1 MRRQDKCIIVYAQ
14 LFLINFRVHKFY
26 RMKKFLLIIF
36 LLDILLIA
44 NAQPKQTLSQRAL
57 PKTNRNQQQTS
68 NHILPGAYQTAEYIP
83 LLKGKRVGVFANQT
97 SVVGNT
103 HLVDS
108 LKKLH
113 VNVVKIFSPEHGFR
127 GNADAGANVK
137 SYVDSATGIPVI
149 SLYGSK
155 VKPSDADLNDVDVL
169 LFDVQDVGVRF
180 YTYISSLQ
188 YFIQSAIENNLPL
201 IILDRPNP
209 NGFYV
214 DGPVLDTAFSSFV
227 GMQPVPIV
235 YGMTIGEYA
244 KMLLGEKL
252 LTWKDERKQ
261 DGNVSL
267 GKGSGFEDEHTNF
280 KLIVIK
286 CKNYT
291 HKSRYILPV
300 KPSPNL
306 PGMSAIYSYPSTCL
320 FEGTVL
326 SEGRGTEHPF
336 EIFGHPD
343 LPDTLFSFTP
353 RSTAGAADPKL
364 KDQKCYGWNIYGT
377 DSNGTITELQLKWLL
392 LAYKLF
398 PDKEKF
404 FIHPKKFN
412 SNPQDFYFNKLAGNS
427 ELMQQIIEKKSEAEI
442 RASWQPKLE
451 EFKKIRMKYLLY
463 EDF

>member
-1 MRRQDKCIIVYAQ
+1 
-14 LFLINFRVHKFY
+14 
-26 RMKKFLLIIF
+26 MKKFLLFIF
-36 LLDILLIA
+36 LSNVLSVA
-44 NAQPKQTLSQRAL
+44 NAQPKQSPSQRSLNADKKH
-57 PKTNRNQQQTS
+57 PQTL
-68 NHILPGAYQTAEYIP
+68 NHILPGAYQTSEYLP

-97 SVVGNT
+97 SVIGNT

-108 LKKLH
+108 LKKLQI
-113 VNVVKIFSPEHGFR
+113 NVVKIFSPEHGFR

-137 SYVDSATGIPVI
+137 SSVDPQTGIPVV

-155 VKPSDADLNDVDVL
+155 VKPSGADLNGVDVL

-209 NGFYV
+209 NGFYI
-214 DGPVLDTAFSSFV
+214 DGPVLDTAFASFV
-227 GMQPVPIV
+227 GMQSVPVV

-244 KMLLGEKL
+244 KMLLGEKWL
-252 LTWKDERKQ
+252 PWKDEQKQ
-261 DGNVSL
+261 DGNISL
-267 GKGSGFEDEHTNF
+267 GEALGFEEEHTNF
-280 KLIVIK
+280 KLTIIK
-286 CKNYT
+286 CKDYT
-291 HKSRYILPV
+291 HKSRYVLPV

-306 PGMSAIYSYPSTCL
+306 PDMSAIYCYPSTCF

-343 LPDTLFSFTP
+343 LPDTLYSFTP
-353 RSTAGAADPKL
+353 RSTAGASDPKL

-377 DSNGTITELQLKWLL
+377 DNDGTITQLQLKWLL

-398 PDKEKF
+398 PENEKF

-412 SNPQDFYFNKLAGNS
+412 PKPQDFYFNKLAGNS
-427 ELMQQIIEKKSEAEI
+427 ELMQQIIDGKTEEEI
-442 RASWQPKLE
+442 RASWQPKLD
-451 EFKKIRMKYLLY
+451 EFKKIRKKYLLY
-463 EDF
+463 PDF